1 MRAEETKALGS
12 SNSALGDADLVSGV
26 FAARNGESLESNSRA
41 LEEEPNRNAEV
52 QIVAEVLRMKAEETK
67 ALGSS
72 NSASGDAELVSG
84 VFVTVNGESL
94 SSSGRRALTVILRF
108 RLMQKCCA

>member
-1 MRAEETKALGS
+1 MEKVWS
-12 SNSALGDADLVSGV
+12 Q
-26 FAARNGESLESNSRA
+26 SLELWKKSPNSYTK
-41 LEEEPNRNAEV
+41 V
-52 QIVAEVLRMKAEETK
+52 QTHAGVLRMKAEEKK

-94 SSSGRRALTVILRF
+94 ESKSRALVL
-108 RLMQKCCA
+108 

>member
-1 MRAEETKALGS
+1 MKVWSQSRELWKKS
-12 SNSALGDADLVSGV
+12 PNGDT
-26 FAARNGESLESNSRA
+26 
-41 LEEEPNRNAEV
+41 EV
-52 QIVAEVLRMKAEETK
+52 LTHAGVLRMKAEEKK

-94 SSSGRRALTVILRF
+94 ESKSRALEEEPS
-108 RLMQKCCA
+108 RLY